1 MLRTIS
7 LAGIAEHRNE
17 ARSRGAETAA
27 DWFERAWVN
36 DDGSEVAFYAMR

>member
-17 ARSRGAETAA
+17 ARSRGDETFSRLVRASVG
-27 DWFERAWVN
+27 ER
-36 DDGSEVAFYAMR
+36 